1 MVTLSA
7 AIDVHNSILAI
18 NKENIQL
25 IAKIGVSVRLV
36 IAAPANAALSFSST
50 EWESNPCLIFGL
62 SPTKFIVFHVACRSP
77 HTAFVSFCGVHW
89 SEKWKMWNKDGH

>member
-50 EWESNPCLIFGL
+50 G
-62 SPTKFIVFHVACRSP
+62 
-77 HTAFVSFCGVHW
+77 
-89 SEKWKMWNKDGH
+89 